1 MLACGRLGSRASVG
15 GLVGG
20 GVHIGKGRLSC

>member
-1 MLACGRLGSRASVG
+1 MLGCGRLGRRASVG

-20 GVHIGKGRLSC
+20 GVHIGKGRLS